1 MMAKFTR
8 KSLQVSDIENG
19 LVAARALFVNEIAT
33 LQRQIDPFI
42 EVLPK
47 VIELVAKNNGR
58 FIITGIGKSG
68 HIGKKIAA
76 TLSSTGTPSFFIHS
90 TEALHGDAGMVT
102 EGDVVLLISNSGNT
116 VEVVRFAQVLKHLGI
131 ATIAITSNKESELAK
146 NVDVVIQL
154 TLAKEGDPLNLA
166 PMSSTTATLVI
177 GDALA
182 SAFMC
187 LRNFTKEE
195 FAVFHV
201 SGNLGLILDAENI
214 VKGK

>member
-1 MMAKFTR
+1 MTTFKR
-8 KSLQVSDIENG
+8 NPLEVSLLNEGIA
-19 LVAARALFVNEIAT
+19 AARELFVTEIAT

-42 EVLPK
+42 EVLPQ
-47 VIELVAKNNGR
+47 VIEIVNKNKGR
-58 FIITGIGKSG
+58 FIISGIGKSG

-76 TLSSTGTPSFFIHS
+76 TLASTGTPSFFIHS

-102 EGDVVLLISNSGNT
+102 EGDIVVLISNSGNT
-116 VEVVRFAQVLKHLGI
+116 AEVVRFAQVLKHLGI
-131 ATIAITSNKESELAK
+131 ATIAITAGKDSKLA
-146 NVDVVIQL
+146 NTVDVVIA
-154 TLAKEGDPLNLA
+154 LAMSKEGDPLNLA

-182 SAFMC
+182 STFMK
-187 LRNFTKEE
+187 LRKFTQSE

-201 SGNLGLILDAENI
+201 SGSLGSALDADNI